1 MRTGEPRGTGRGP
14 GRGGAVLPLLL
25 ALVLALAGCSL
36 VPMGG
41 NPVPG
46 EEAGS
51 GDSLSRPFYRKIAPS
66 PKPGGTPIEILKGF
80 QAAMA
85 GDDDSRVVA
94 RSYLTGEAARTW
106 NPWAGVTVYDQEK
119 QIRVVTSPDDENVT
133 RLVLEANVV
142 ATVDDDGRYRP
153 AVGDMEDKDP
163 EDKTFTLVK
172 TPQGWRISSAPPG
185 LLLSL
190 DDFRR
195 IYRPL
200 DLYFPDQQMS
210 GLVVDRVQIP
220 VSPRET
226 LIESL
231 LERLLQGPTSAL
243 GSAVRSAIPV
253 GTRLNRV
260 TAAEQ
265 GTLVV
270 DFSAEILSAR
280 SSETVQRAMEA
291 QLAWTLRGLA
301 SGRTVEVLV
310 NGEPWPG
317 GGLRIELDRYAGYD
331 PNVLGQQPEAYFMR
345 NGRLHRLTWNG
356 DPGVAPGVAG
366 KKTRAVRRPAIS
378 GNANTYVAALGDDG
392 IYVAPLA
399 DEGEWQRWVRG
410 RDLTPPSWDRYDE
423 VWTVE
428 RVGEQRSRVW
438 RSNGS
443 TQRHVQAPEL
453 ENKHVSAL
461 KVARDGVRVAVVA
474 DDGLA
479 QRVYVGAI
487 DRDGGRIDGL
497 LPLDATAS
505 GVEVVDIA
513 WQDAQTLLVLTRDN
527 KQNRELTAWD
537 VTDGTQLTS
546 AGLKADSRIR
556 TITAAPN
563 GRLLAGT
570 GDDGEILMWDPDK
583 KKEWMAT
590 AMRGADTPAFPLS

>member
-14 GRGGAVLPLLL
+14 GRCGAVLPLLL

-66 PKPGGTPIEILKGF
+66 PKPGGTPIEILRGF

-153 AVGDMEDKDP
+153 AVGDLEDKDP

-172 TPQGWRISSAPPG
+172 TPHGWRISSAPPG

-270 DFSAEILSAR
+270 DFSAEILSVR

-345 NGRLHRLTWNG
+345 DGRLHRLTWNG

-378 GNANTYVAALGDDG
+378 GNANRYVAALGDDG

-428 RVGEQRSRVW
+428 RAGEQRSRVW
-438 RSNGS
+438 RANGA

>member
-1 MRTGEPRGTGRGP
+1 MRRGERRTAGRGP
-14 GRGGAVLPLLL
+14 DPRGVVLPLLAALLL
-25 ALVLALAGCSL
+25 AFAAPGCSL

-46 EEAGS
+46 EEASS
-51 GDSLSRPFYRKIAPS
+51 GDPLSRPYYRKIAPS
-66 PKPGGTPIEILKGF
+66 PKPDGTPIEILKGF

-85 GDDDSRVVA
+85 GDDYSRVVA

-106 NPWAGVTVYDQEK
+106 NPWAGVTVYDEEK
-119 QIRVVTSPDDENVT
+119 QIRSLTSPEDPNT
-133 RLVLEANVV
+133 ARLVLEANVV

-153 AVGDMEDKDP
+153 AVGTL

-172 TPQGWRISSAPPG
+172 TAQGWRISSAPPG
-185 LLLSL
+185 LLLSQ

-200 DLYFPDQQMS
+200 DLYFPDQQLR

-220 VSPRET
+220 VSPRES
-226 LIESL
+226 LIKSL

-243 GSAVRSAIPV
+243 GGAVRSAFPG

-260 TAAEQ
+260 SAAEQ

-270 DFSAEILSAR
+270 DFSAEILSVR
-280 SSETVQRAMEA
+280 GTPTLQRAMEA

-301 SGRTVEVLV
+301 SGRTIEVLV

-317 GGLRIELDRYAGYD
+317 GGLRIELDGYPAYD
-331 PNVLGQQPEAYFMR
+331 PNVLPQQPEAYYVR
-345 NGRLHRLTWNG
+345 DGRLHRLSWSG
-356 DPGVAPGVAG
+356 DEAVVPGPAG
-366 KKTRAVRRPAIS
+366 ERARELRRPAIS
-378 GNANTYVAALGDDG
+378 ADEHPKVATLGDDG
-392 IYVAPLA
+392 IYVAPLGDGGA
-399 DEGEWQRWVRG
+399 WQRWIRG
-410 RDLTPPSWDRYDE
+410 RNLTPPSWDRYGD

-428 RVGEQRSRVW
+428 RGGERRPVVL

-443 TQRHVQAPEL
+443 PPREVEAPGL
-453 ENKHVSAL
+453 QKMDVSAL

-474 DDGLA
+474 DDGLG
-479 QRVYVGAI
+479 QQVYVGAI
-487 DRDGGRIDGL
+487 DREAGRIDGL
-497 LPLDATAS
+497 LALDATAA
-505 GVEVVDIA
+505 GAEVVDIA
-513 WQDAQTLLVLTRDN
+513 WQDAQTLLVLTRDT
-527 KQNRELTAWD
+527 KENRELTAWD

-570 GDDGEILMWDPDK
+570 GGDGEILIWDPDK
-583 KKEWMAT
+583 KKEWMT
-590 AMRGADTPAFPLS
+590 LDGGGIDTPAFPLS